1 MAGVQRGGR
10 GKVKFEREARSLGS
24 GREQIPTIALEFYF
38 PFPPLCTS
46 ATQGNNG
53 VVGLTSFQ
61 NKEMTG
67 LSFFTSAGA
76 ETHSIFTA
84 KTEAKKQ
91 IYSRDKSRPSLGGIL
106 LPPSQLVTLFFLI
119 L

>member
-1 MAGVQRGGR
+1 MVGVQRGGR

-38 PFPPLCTS
+38 PLPPLCTS

-61 NKEMTG
+61 NKEMTVIRSG
-67 LSFFTSAGA
+67 HKKVVVITGYRMAGFYC
-76 ETHSIFTA
+76 I
-84 KTEAKKQ
+84 
-91 IYSRDKSRPSLGGIL
+91 
-106 LPPSQLVTLFFLI
+106 
-119 L
+119 